1 VTTETDFGVC
11 IPVTAAGGGGAAG
24 ALAPDAPRPQPDI
37 ELNATAPN
45 SAHATAFFM
54 LDLPA
59 GLMERAPIVFR
70 VDGRITG
77 YRPQRGDLKV
87 IEIAEREITNGD
99 GILDTRLPEA

>member
-11 IPVTAAGGGGAAG
+11 IPVTAAGGGAAG
-24 ALAPDAPRPQPDI
+24 ALAPDAPLPPQPNI

-87 IEIAEREITNGD
+87 IEIAER
-99 GILDTRLPEA
+99 RSRM